1 VCVTSHP
8 VTVTLP
14 NGHRINSTHVGELR
28 IAGLGPSARTTV
40 HLFRNTDLAHYPLLS
55 ISQICDSD
63 SLEVIYNANSVCV
76 RTIDKQCIQMVG
88 SCHRSNGLFLID
100 VSHPTQPPFTTW
112 NDINLFTASNLAATV
127 IHNESHAQLTDF
139 YSATMGSPTTSTFLT
154 AMEKS
159 FVQFPGLTANILR
172 RNRPDAIATPKGHLH
187 CTWQGLRP
195 TAARFLEDPSDLFPA
210 ADPPPTCRTATD
222 PSRAV
227 YVRFTRPTMENHAD
241 LAGRFLKDC

>member
-154 AMEKS
+154 AVEQS
-159 FVQFPGLTANILR
+159 FVQFPGLTADILR

-187 CTWQGLRP
+187 PTWQGLRP
-195 TAARFLEDPSDLFPA
+195 TAARFWKTHQISSPGSGSAP
-210 ADPPPTCRTATD
+210 
-222 PSRAV
+222 
-227 YVRFTRPTMENHAD
+227 HASH
-241 LAGRFLKDC
+241 RH